1 MLAQLTIS
9 NFAIVRELEIDF
21 HSGMTAITGET
32 GAGKSIAIDAL
43 GLCLGGRAEADMV
56 RRGASRAD
64 LCARFAL
71 KDTPAAQRWLEEN
84 QLESGRECLL
94 RRVIS
99 TDGRSRGFI
108 NGTAVPLSQLRE
120 LGQLLI
126 QIHGQ
131 HAHQLLTRPEHQK
144 TLLDGYTGEY
154 ALTQLMAGHY
164 RQWHQSCRELAQH
177 QQQSQE
183 RAARAD
189 LLQYQLKELN
199 EFCPQQGEFEQID
212 EEYKRLANSGQLLS
226 TCQHALTVMADDE
239 EANLQSQLYAA
250 KQLVSELVGMDS
262 KLSSVLDMLEE
273 ASIQLSEATDELR
286 HYNDRLDLDP
296 NRLFELEQRISRQIS
311 LARKHQITPEELPAF
326 YQALLEEQRL
336 LDDSAGSLE
345 SLSQT
350 VVEHHQLALETARQL
365 HAARQR
371 SADELTRLITKSM
384 HSLSMPHGVFAI
396 DIAFDE
402 RHLTAEGADRI
413 EFRVTT
419 NPGQPLQPIA
429 KVASGGELSRI
440 ALAIQVITARKM
452 ETPALIFDEVDVGI
466 SGPTAAVVGK
476 LLRQLGESTQVMC
489 VTHLPQVAGCGHHHF
504 IVCKETDGEMTE
516 THMHPLDKRARLQE
530 LARLLGGSEVTRN
543 TLANAKELLAA

>member
-56 RRGASRAD
+56 RRGATRAD

-99 TDGRSRGFI
+99 ADGRSRGFI

-126 QIHGQ
+126 QIHYQ
-131 HAHQLLTRPEHQK
+131 HAHQLLTKPEHQK
-144 TLLDGYTGEY
+144 RCSTAIPVSMRLLSVWPSTIASGTR
-154 ALTQLMAGHY
+154 AAASWPSISI
-164 RQWHQSCRELAQH
+164 RA
-177 QQQSQE
+177 E

-199 EFCPQQGEFEQID
+199 EFNPLPGEFEQID

-226 TCQHALTVMADDE
+226 TCQHALTVLADGE
-239 EANLQSQLYAA
+239 EANLQSQLYTA

-262 KLSSVLDMLEE
+262 KLSGVLDMLEE
-273 ASIQLSEATDELR
+273 AAIQLSEASDELR
-286 HYNDRLDLDP
+286 HYHDRLDLDP
-296 NRLFELEQRISRQIS
+296 NRLFELEQRISRQIA
-311 LARKHQITPEELPAF
+311 LARKHQVMPEELPAV
-326 YQALLEEQRL
+326 YQAMLEEQRL

-345 SLSQT
+345 SLSQQ

-365 HAARQR
+365 HA
-371 SADELTRLITKSM
+371 
-384 HSLSMPHGVFAI
+384 
-396 DIAFDE
+396 
-402 RHLTAEGADRI
+402 
-413 EFRVTT
+413 
-419 NPGQPLQPIA
+419 
-429 KVASGGELSRI
+429 
-440 ALAIQVITARKM
+440 
-452 ETPALIFDEVDVGI
+452 
-466 SGPTAAVVGK
+466 
-476 LLRQLGESTQVMC
+476 LRQSQRR
-489 VTHLPQVAGCGHHHF
+489 
-504 IVCKETDGEMTE
+504 
-516 THMHPLDKRARLQE
+516 RADPAYHRKYALTFDA
-530 LARLLGGSEVTRN
+530 ARGLRD
-543 TLANAKELLAA
+543 